1 VFSRAMIFEGPGQ
14 PLVLREL
21 PIRTLVA
28 DEILVRVSAATL
40 CGSDLHTISGRRKVN
55 CPTILGHEIIGR
67 IERFGQQHSRKDFHG
82 RELRIGDRVTW
93 AIVANC
99 GRCFFCSNDLP
110 QKCLHGVKYGHETI
124 EVHGGLTGGLAEH
137 VILAPRTSIFQLPDD
152 LADEVACP
160 ANCATATVAAA
171 LGATRALRDS
181 YIGYRLGSGMDQDGL
196 RSVSESRPLSGKYIL
211 VVGGGM
217 LGATA
222 CAMSKWLGAA
232 KVVCVEP
239 FEERRRL
246 VERFGADV
254 AVAPPEMVDTVLSI
268 RDIGFDV
275 AVEVSGVTTA
285 MQEAIGAL
293 RIGGEMVL
301 VGAVFPVPALNVL
314 PEQIVRRMLT
324 LQGLHNYAPR
334 DLAMALQF
342 LASSKEVAFE
352 KMVSHW
358 LPLEKAGEAVEM
370 SERLRMPRVGVRTL
384 GKL

>member
-1 VFSRAMIFEGPGQ
+1 
-14 PLVLREL
+14 
-21 PIRTLVA
+21 
-28 DEILVRVSAATL
+28 
-40 CGSDLHTISGRRKVN
+40 
-55 CPTILGHEIIGR
+55 
-67 IERFGQQHSRKDFHG
+67 
-82 RELRIGDRVTW
+82 
-93 AIVANC
+93 
-99 GRCFFCSNDLP
+99 
-110 QKCLHGVKYGHETI
+110 
-124 EVHGGLTGGLAEH
+124 
-137 VILAPRTSIFQLPDD
+137 
-152 LADEVACP
+152 
-160 ANCATATVAAA
+160 
-171 LGATRALRDS
+171 
-181 YIGYRLGSGMDQDGL
+181 
-196 RSVSESRPLSGKYIL
+196 
-211 VVGGGM
+211 
-217 LGATA
+217 
-222 CAMSKWLGAA
+222 
-232 KVVCVEP
+232 
-239 FEERRRL
+239 
-246 VERFGADV
+246 
-254 AVAPPEMVDTVLSI
+254 MVDTVLSI